1 MQLPRFLI
9 SFILGSLI
17 SAPIMAQEI
26 LPSSVENLLKK
37 ANLPK
42 SSFSVVIAPSRQNGY
57 TLNLQGDKAVSPAST
72 LKLLTSFIALDELGP
87 DFRWKTQIYA
97 DTPIKQNTL
106 NGKLYI
112 KGGGDPNLT
121 LDKLSQLLRNLRQQ
135 GLRDIQGDIVLD
147 RSYFQPTR
155 PELNVTPFDENP
167 DAYYNVIPDAL
178 LIHSNISAFSISS
191 DSNTIETKLLTPMER
206 VTLKNQMT
214 RSNAPCNEWKNGW
227 LPPHTTVNQQAQI
240 EIALSGVFP
249 KNCQTTVYLNVVERN
264 AYIGSV
270 IRALWTE
277 LGGSWQGQIQDG
289 STPTNASLL
298 VQRESESLAETIR
311 IINKFSDNAMSRILF
326 LTMGAESPLARNF
339 ADTSQT
345 ANAVVRAWLAK
356 NNIADTGLYIE
367 NGSGLSRTDRISANQ
382 LASILRVAGN
392 SNWYPEFAAS
402 LPIVGIDGSMR
413 NRLKSSAA
421 EARARIKT
429 GTLKNVVAIA
439 GYVRDQQ
446 QNDWIVVGIINSD
459 EAGISRARP
468 ILDELIS
475 WLANGRQ

>member
-1 MQLPRFLI
+1 MLLPRLLL
-9 SFILGSLI
+9 SFILGILI
-17 SAPIMAQEI
+17 TAPIAAQDV

-42 SSFSVVIAPSRQNGY
+42 SSLSVVIAPSRQNGY
-57 TLNLQGDKAVSPAST
+57 VLNLQGDKAVSPAST
-72 LKLLTSFIALDELGP
+72 MKLLTSFIALDELGP
-87 DFRWKTQIYA
+87 NFRWKTQIYV
-97 DTPIKQNTL
+97 DVPIKQNVL
-106 NGKLYI
+106 NGKLYL

-121 LDKLSQLLRNLRQQ
+121 WDKLSLLLRNLRQQ

-191 DSNTIETKLLTPMER
+191 DSNAVDTKLLTPMDR

-227 LPPHTTVNQQAQI
+227 LAPQTSVNNQAQI
-240 EIALSGVFP
+240 DITLSGVFP

-289 STPTNASLL
+289 ITPTSASLL

-345 ANAVVRAWLAK
+345 ANAVVRAWLSK
-356 NNIADTGLYIE
+356 NNIPDTGLTIE

-382 LASILRVAGN
+382 LASILRVAAN

-413 NRLKSSAA
+413 NRLKSSVA

-475 WLANGRQ
+475 WLANSRP

>member
-1 MQLPRFLI
+1 MHFPRFLI
-9 SFILGSLI
+9 SFVLGSLI
-17 SAPIMAQEI
+17 SIPSMAQDL
-26 LPSSVENLLKK
+26 LPSSVESLLKK

-42 SSFSVVIAPSRQNGY
+42 SAISVVIAPSRQNGDV
-57 TLNLQGDKAVSPAST
+57 LNLQGDKALNPAST
-72 LKLLTSFIALDELGP
+72 MKLLTSFIALDELGP
-87 DFRWKTQIYA
+87 NFRWKTQIYA
-97 DTPIKQNTL
+97 DAAIKQNSL
-106 NGKLYI
+106 NGKLYF
-112 KGGGDPNLT
+112 KGGGDPNFT
-121 LDKLSQLLRNLRQQ
+121 WDKLSQLLRNLRQL

-147 RSYFQPTR
+147 RGYFQPAR
-155 PELNVTPFDENP
+155 PELNFTSFDENP

-178 LIHSNISAFSISS
+178 LIHSNISAFSISA

-214 RSNAPCNEWKNGW
+214 RSNAACNEWKNGW
-227 LPPHTTVNQQAQI
+227 LAPQTTIDKQAQI
-240 EIALSGVFP
+240 EITLSGVFP
-249 KNCQTTVYLNVVERN
+249 KNCQATVYLNVIERN

-289 STPTNASLL
+289 STPANATLL

-311 IINKFSDNAMSRILF
+311 IINKFSDNAMARILF

-356 NNIADTGLYIE
+356 NNIADTGLSIE
-367 NGSGLSRTDRISANQ
+367 NGSGLSRSDRISANQ
-382 LASILRVAGN
+382 LTSILRVAAN

-402 LPIVGIDGSMR
+402 LPIVGMDGSMR
-413 NRLKSSAA
+413 KRLKSSNA

-468 ILDELIS
+468 ILDELINWVAS
-475 WLANGRQ
+475 GRP